1 MRPPVIGITV
11 DSEESGGYSGF
22 PWYALRQN
30 YCQALSDAGAL
41 PMVLANDPDLAEAY
55 AERIDGLV
63 ISGGD
68 FDVDPLHFG
77 DDSRHATVKTKG
89 RRTDFEFAVTAAALA
104 RDLPVLG
111 ICGGQQLLHVALGG
125 RLIQHIPDAVPNALA
140 HEQPN
145 PRDEAGHDVD
155 VVDGTLLHDIVGA
168 ARLAVNSAH
177 HQAAAD
183 EPDGVVINAR
193 ALDGVIEGIEA
204 PAQRFCIGVQWHP
217 EFIINDGD
225 RKLFAAFVEAARQS

>member
-41 PMVLANDPDLAEAY
+41 PMVLANDPGLAEAY

-77 DDSRHATVKTKG
+77 DNSRHATVKTKD
-89 RRTDFEFAVTAAALA
+89 RRTDFEFAVTAAVLA

-125 RLIQHIPDAVPNALA
+125 RLIQHIPEAVPNALA

-155 VVDGTLLHDIVGA
+155 VVEGTLLHKIVGA
-168 ARLAVNSAH
+168 TRLAVNSAH

-183 EPDGVVINAR
+183 QPDGVIINAR
-193 ALDGVIEGIEA
+193 APDVVIEGIEA

>member
-1 MRPPVIGITV
+1 
-11 DSEESGGYSGF
+11 
-22 PWYALRQN
+22 
-30 YCQALSDAGAL
+30 
-41 PMVLANDPDLAEAY
+41 MVLANDPDLALAY

-77 DDSRHATVKTKG
+77 DNSRHATVKTKD

-104 RDLPVLG
+104 RDMPVLG

-125 RLIQHIPDAVPNALA
+125 RLIQHIPEAVPNALA

-155 VVDGTLLHDIVGA
+155 VVEGTLLHDIVGA
-168 ARLAVNSAH
+168 TRLAVNSAH

-183 EPDGVVINAR
+183 EPDGVIINAR
-193 ALDGVIEGIEA
+193 APDGVIEGIEA

>member
-41 PMVLANDPDLAEAY
+41 PMVLANDPGLAEAY

-77 DDSRHATVKTKG
+77 DNSRHATVKTKD
-89 RRTDFEFAVTAAALA
+89 RRTDFEFAVTAAVLA

-125 RLIQHIPDAVPNALA
+125 RLIQHIPEAVPNALA

-155 VVDGTLLHDIVGA
+155 VVEGTLLHKIVGA
-168 ARLAVNSAH
+168 TRLAGNSAH

-183 EPDGVVINAR
+183 QPDGVIINAR
-193 ALDGVIEGIEA
+193 APDVVIEGIEA